1 MSWVVFN
8 HEPVVLNCILSLV
21 ELMQNLTQAEVS
33 WDRHWIELDT
43 VSEVLLS
50 LEEISTVGQLRR
62 KMNTSSEVALVKQQA
77 LLEVIDALFK
87 LLDPFILASNMEVS
101 DQIHLLLIRILR
113 TDRKTLLEQLN
124 GFFMLVLLLADPT
137 KSNKYIG

>member
-137 KSNKYIG
+137 KSNICIG